1 MIKYNFKKSNIIYL
15 ILLVLLLILF
25 SVNIYKSFK
34 NYKILILYT
43 SYRQNEEIEL
53 SSKFIN
59 NTNILKNADLLF
71 YCNNPSM
78 FENIDNLVK
87 LFNNK
92 NKKIVKSKKNAG
104 GGRDG
109 YVMGQMEGIAD
120 LYKHYHNYDYV
131 IQIHPDVYI
140 TNESEIIKILN
151 KYNNSKVGLIVNK
164 SIPDEK
170 KKHMEFQKKINGFH
184 QIFLYLNQK
193 IYHLIYLTYGKNIEM
208 KIMEKF
214 IYQTFTLFIV

>member
-1 MIKYNFKKSNIIYL
+1 M
-15 ILLVLLLILF
+15 
-25 SVNIYKSFK
+25 
-34 NYKILILYT
+34 YT

-170 KKHMEFQKKINGFH
+170 KETYGIPKKDKWFSSDFF
-184 QIFLYLNQK
+184 IFKPK

-214 IYQTFTLFIV
+214 IYLNIYFIYCLETIKYPMHM